1 MFANSPKGS
10 KFYNSSSTDLE
21 REIEKLK
28 DRIACCTENTPII
41 ESTEDNTFTMP
52 ANWANSYVRLTEGGG
67 VANRIVIPVDATYN
81 FPIGTE
87 VTLFWDNATPATS
100 WRLRPEL
107 VTPLPVLNF
116 YSPTALATCS
126 IAADKSAITLKKIG
140 SNEWDVVGN
149 IL

>member
-1 MFANSPKGS
+1 MFGNAPKGS
-10 KFYNSSSTDLE
+10 KFYSSSSTDLE

-41 ESTEDNTFTMP
+41 EATESGTFAMP
-52 ANWANSYVRLTEGGG
+52 AMWANSYVRLTAGGG
-67 VANRIVIPVDATYN
+67 GSNRVVIPLDTTYN

-87 VTLFWDNATPATS
+87 VTLFWDNATLGTGWS
-100 WRLRPEL
+100 LRTETLPS
-107 VTPLPVLNF
+107 PVLNF
-116 YSPTALATCS
+116 YSPTASPTAI

-149 IL
+149 LT